1 MPQRW
6 SIAGFIVAVALASAG
21 SIAAQAPSADEAVAK
36 INGRTVTRAE
46 LYEKQATTILQ
57 QRYDAYRAERETLG
71 QLIDNQLL
79 ETEAR
84 RRSLTTQKLLEQEID
99 AKVKDPTD
107 AELQVFYEGAQTD
120 QPFESLRAQLL
131 ARVRQSRTKKAREA
145 FLGNLRSEAKIQIL
159 LPPPFTEVTVDD
171 APARGPK
178 NAAVA
183 FVEFADFECPFCR
196 QMQPEIEKLLQEYN
210 GRVVLFYKDFP
221 LSIHPHAQKASEAA
235 RCAGQQNAY
244 WPYHDIL
251 FREGS
256 SLEVPQLKQYA
267 RALRLDTARFDT
279 CLHSGAQ
286 AAAIQKDLAQ
296 GEHIGVSGTPGF
308 FINGHFISGVVSYET
323 LREVVEQQLN
333 TRPASSK

>member
-1 MPQRW
+1 MP
-6 SIAGFIVAVALASAG
+6 
-21 SIAAQAPSADEAVAK
+21 
-36 INGRTVTRAE
+36 
-46 LYEKQATTILQ
+46 
-57 QRYDAYRAERETLG
+57 
-71 QLIDNQLL
+71 

-84 RRSLTTQKLLEQEID
+84 RRSLTTQKLIEQEID

-107 AELQVFYEGAQTD
+107 VELQVFYEGAQTD
-120 QPFESLRAQLL
+120 QTFESVRAQLL

-145 FLGNLRSEAKIQIL
+145 FLVNLRRQAKIQIL
-159 LPPPFTEVTVDD
+159 LAPPFTEITVDD

-178 NAAVA
+178 NAPVA

-196 QMQPEIEKLLQEYN
+196 QMQPEIEKLLKEYN
-210 GRVVLFYKDFP
+210 GRVTLFYKDFP
-221 LSIHPHAQKASEAA
+221 LSIHPHAQKAAEAA

-251 FREGS
+251 FREGGG
-256 SLEVPQLKQYA
+256 LEISQLKQYA

-279 CLHSGAQ
+279 CLESGAQ
-286 AAAIQKDLAQ
+286 AAAIQKDLDQ
-296 GEHIGVSGTPGF
+296 GQRVGVAGTPGF

-333 TRPASSK
+333 QAR